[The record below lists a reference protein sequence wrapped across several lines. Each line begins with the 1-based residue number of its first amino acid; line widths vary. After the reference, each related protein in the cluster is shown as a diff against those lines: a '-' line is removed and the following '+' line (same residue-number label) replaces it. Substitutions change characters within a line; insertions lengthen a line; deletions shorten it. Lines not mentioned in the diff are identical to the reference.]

1 MGTGAQI
8 LDSYPK
14 KTRTS
19 SQISKQKAAHR
30 ALFSKAYG
38 DKRIRKALPV
48 FCFLMDRHN
57 YKANC
62 PPFHKL
68 KTIAHACGL
77 HTRSVERAIQ
87 LLAEHGYIVFTKV
100 NGKPAYR
107 LTEPGTTN
115 LSDKSVGEYDKSVG
129 EYDKSVETCDKSVE
143 TCDKSVSRDPIN
155 TKNRIKTRTNLTRL
169 RGSAREESPKILK
182 MEQQEEQQ
190 LRDRFS
196 EYEKLFGS
204 GGTYRFIGRDKDVMI
219 LSTRDPFDQAWF
231 EDRYRSR
238 VPWPCRVVLDG
249 SGESCYNSETVSQ

>member
-1 MGTGAQI
+1 MAQI

-19 SQISKQKAAHR
+19 SDISKQKAAHR
-30 ALFSKAYG
+30 ASFSKAYG

-87 LLAEHGYIVFTKV
+87 VLAEHGYIVFTKV
-100 NGKPAYR
+100 KGKTAYQ

-115 LSDKSVGEYDKSVG
+115 LSDKSVGEYDKSV
-129 EYDKSVETCDKSVE
+129 ETCDKSVE
-143 TCDKSVSRDPIN
+143 KCDKSVSRDPIIA
-155 TKNRIKTRTNLTRL
+155 KDRIKTRTNLTRQ

-190 LRDRFS
+190 LRNRFS

-204 GGTYRFIGRDKDVMI
+204 GGTYRLIERAEDGLVFGAD
-219 LSTRDPFDQAWF
+219 TAFDTLHG
-231 EDRYRSR
+231 EDRYLSR
-238 VPWPCRVVLDG
+238 IIKAVGPAKIVNLSAGC
-249 SGESCYNSETVSQ
+249 